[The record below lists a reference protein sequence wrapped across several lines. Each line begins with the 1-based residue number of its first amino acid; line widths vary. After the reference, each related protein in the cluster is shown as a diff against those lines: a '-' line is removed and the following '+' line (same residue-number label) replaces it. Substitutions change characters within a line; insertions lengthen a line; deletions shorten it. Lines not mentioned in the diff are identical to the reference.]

1 MHATCLQFL
10 EKNLQPGM
18 GVLDVGSG
26 TGYLTACFALMV
38 GPEGRAIGVEHI
50 PELGSFSIEN
60 IKKSAAAQP
69 LKDGSLSAII
79 SVDLKH

>member
-1 MHATCLQFL
+1 
-10 EKNLQPGM
+10 
-18 GVLDVGSG
+18 
-26 TGYLTACFALMV
+26 LMV